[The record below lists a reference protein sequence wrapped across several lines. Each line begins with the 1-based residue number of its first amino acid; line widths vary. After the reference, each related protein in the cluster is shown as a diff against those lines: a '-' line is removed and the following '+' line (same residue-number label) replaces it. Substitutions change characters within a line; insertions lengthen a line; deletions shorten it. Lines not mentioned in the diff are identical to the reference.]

1 MTRERLDNVDL
12 LTVERVRA
20 EKIDL
25 DDFVDEFHSRH
36 GNRRIRLHWVDN
48 DIKFLRSLCRYLC
61 ENYVAHCLFVW
72 IFFGLVEVV
81 RVSRMTRQS

>member
-36 GNRRIRLHWVDN
+36 GNRRIRLH
-48 DIKFLRSLCRYLC
+48 
-61 ENYVAHCLFVW
+61 
-72 IFFGLVEVV
+72 
-81 RVSRMTRQS
+81 